1 MNKYFYL
8 AVAFFLFLLIVI
20 YSSSFFKDNTIINK
34 FVMKIPIASHFI
46 IGLGVFLT
54 YLIFTVSYKMSLV
67 KSSDETDKEIFI
79 GIFDTL
85 EKHKEGC
92 PNLINSFFFEWQY
105 DKKEGVR
112 QESRAGGKGDDK
124 ISHAYVA
131 NFIFQSV
138 EVFCENVKVTDLSD
152 SKFMCFFSQ
161 FYKSQVLKLDWDKY
175 SASYSLK
182 PRLLIEELFK
192 INETNTFKSA
202 DELREYFEKYVFTD
216 RYQKI
221 MHAVDKT
228 AVGHEVME
236 L

>member
-1 MNKYFYL
+1 
-8 AVAFFLFLLIVI
+8 
-20 YSSSFFKDNTIINK
+20 
-34 FVMKIPIASHFI
+34 MKIPIASHFI

-92 PNLINSFFFEWQY
+92 PNLINSFFFDWQY
-105 DKKEGVR
+105 DKKKGVR

-131 NFIFQSV
+131 NFIFQSI
-138 EVFCENVKVTDLSD
+138 EVFCENVGMTDLSD

-161 FYKSQVLKLDWDKY
+161 FYKSQVLRADWDKY
-175 SASYSLK
+175 SANYSLK

-192 INETNTFKSA
+192 INESNTFKSA
-202 DELREYFEKYVFTD
+202 EELREYFEKYVFTKE
-216 RYQKI
+216 YYEI
-221 MHAVDKT
+221 MHLVDKT